1 MNTQTT
7 TGNRKNNKDNFWGVT
22 IKPAVIFFIYIYSFQ
37 STVYLYILLCPQ
49 YGLTKKLVTHR
60 KEDDDGIMYCYGIV
74 NQALIFFNMKWKG
87 NLISCFVYFYFLSL
101 LGSRTKHNWTKPALK
116 NLVPLPKLWLC
127 NQHYTLRLFWFN
139 YMYTELVSVTVL
151 ARIHAIIAM
160 YPCSFLYNGKTM
172 TAAWYTNIHVILL
185 AASSSSLSLSLK

>member
-1 MNTQTT
+1 
-7 TGNRKNNKDNFWGVT
+7 
-22 IKPAVIFFIYIYSFQ
+22 
-37 STVYLYILLCPQ
+37 
-49 YGLTKKLVTHR
+49 
-60 KEDDDGIMYCYGIV
+60 
-74 NQALIFFNMKWKG
+74 MKWKG

-151 ARIHAIIAM
+151 ARMHAIIAM
-160 YPCSFLYNGKTM
+160 CPCSFLYNGKTM

-185 AASSSSLSLSLK
+185 AASSSLSLSLSLSEIKFWVLSLSLFHPLFFLFFFFLFSLWSWGKKERKKTTKV

>member
-74 NQALIFFNMKWKG
+74 NRALIFF
-87 NLISCFVYFYFLSL
+87 
-101 LGSRTKHNWTKPALK
+101 
-116 NLVPLPKLWLC
+116 
-127 NQHYTLRLFWFN
+127 
-139 YMYTELVSVTVL
+139 
-151 ARIHAIIAM
+151 
-160 YPCSFLYNGKTM
+160 
-172 TAAWYTNIHVILL
+172 
-185 AASSSSLSLSLK
+185 